1 MIQIKVCDN
10 EQEANKWLEEYSE
23 QYEIIDIKFGYCVT
37 GGWGHTK
44 YIIIYEK
51 RRQVGFTR
59 DQIKYIED
67 KFSEPR
73 KVEVA
78 P

>member
-1 MIQIKVCDN
+1 MIQIKVCND
-10 EQEANKWLEEYSE
+10 EQEVNNWLEKYSE
-23 QYEIIDIKFGYCVT
+23 QYEIIDIKFGYCAT
-37 GGWGHTK
+37 NSWTHMK

-51 RRQVGFTR
+51 KRQVGYTL
-59 DQIKYIED
+59 DQMNYIAT

-73 KVEVA
+73 NVEVA